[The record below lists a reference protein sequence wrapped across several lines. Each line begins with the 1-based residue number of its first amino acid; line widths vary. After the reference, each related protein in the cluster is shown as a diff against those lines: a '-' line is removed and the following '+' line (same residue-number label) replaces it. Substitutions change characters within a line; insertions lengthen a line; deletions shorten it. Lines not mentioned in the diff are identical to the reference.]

1 MDRCLLDTS
10 ALSDVILPANRRLPV
25 VARKLAGYLRS
36 HRRLTFSEVSCYEVL
51 RGLRKKM
58 AATQE
63 QQFLQFCTRCELVPI
78 NYDVLDRAASLWAA
92 GRRQGIVIDDGDL
105 LIASTAL
112 QHNLPLVTANS
123 KHFNWISG
131 LRLLNW
137 RE

>member
-10 ALSDVILPANRRLPV
+10 ALSDVILPTSRRTPA
-25 VARKLAGYLRS
+25 VARNLADYLRS

-58 AATQE
+58 ALAQE
-63 QQFLQFCTRCELVPI
+63 QQFIQFCTHSELVPI
-78 NYDVLDRAASLWAA
+78 SYDVLDRAASLWAA
-92 GRRQGIVIDDGDL
+92 GRKQGIVVDDGDL

-112 QHNLPLVTANS
+112 LHNVALVTANT

-131 LRLLNW
+131 LMLLNW
-137 RE
+137 RD